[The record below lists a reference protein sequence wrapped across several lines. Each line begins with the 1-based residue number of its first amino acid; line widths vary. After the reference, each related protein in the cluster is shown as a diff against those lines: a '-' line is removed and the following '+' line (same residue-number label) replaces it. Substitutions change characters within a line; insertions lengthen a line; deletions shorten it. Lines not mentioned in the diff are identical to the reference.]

1 MKRNIL
7 RKQGTVLDSLPNTLF
22 RVRLDDGKEILG
34 HLAGKL
40 RIYRIKVLPGDK
52 VTVEMSSY
60 DQERGRIVYRGK
72 NKRI

>member
-1 MKRNIL
+1 MKRNIS

-22 RVRLDDGKEILG
+22 RVRLDDGKEILA

-40 RIYRIKVLPGDK
+40 RIYRIKVLPGDR

-72 NKRI
+72 DKRI

>member
-1 MKRNIL
+1 MKRNIS

-22 RVRLDDGKEILG
+22 RVRLDDGKEILA